1 MVNDSIGDFI
11 IQLKNASNAGLEFVS
26 VPYSEFKFQVA
37 EKLREKGYIKSV
49 SKRGKKIKKS
59 IYIEIQYI
67 DKKPKIKEVSRI
79 SKPSRRVY
87 KKTFEIYPIKYGKGA
102 LLLSTPKGVLT
113 GEEARKN
120 KVGGEALFKIW

>member
-1 MVNDSIGDFI
+1 
-11 IQLKNASNAGLEFVS
+11 

>member
-37 EKLREKGYIKSV
+37 KKLREKGYIKSV

-67 DKKPKIKEVSRI
+67 NKKPKIKEVSRI